1 MRWIRPSDF
10 RSRKAFLHAIQSE
23 QADIVQTEKH
33 QVGGRFLS
41 HPLETTTTHHID
53 RLYLAVEQR
62 RPGPEPA
69 EGQDV
74 ELVRLSGV
82 LAVSCVRFSLELD
95 DCVADLDL
103 IDAANGSAWTSG
115 SSAITLGLS
124 PLSAWLALAFAHL
137 FITILI
143 VLK

>member
-1 MRWIRPSDF
+1 M
-10 RSRKAFLHAIQSE
+10 
-23 QADIVQTEKH
+23 
-33 QVGGRFLS
+33 
-41 HPLETTTTHHID
+41 
-53 RLYLAVEQR
+53 
-62 RPGPEPA
+62 
-69 EGQDV
+69 
-74 ELVRLSGV
+74 ELVRLPGV
-82 LAVSCVRFSLELD
+82 LAVSCVRSASELD
-95 DCVADLDL
+95 DLVADIDL

>member
-33 QVGGRFLS
+33 QVGGRLLS
-41 HPLETTTTHHID
+41 HPPAITTTHHVD
-53 RLYLAVEQR
+53 WLYPAVEQR

-69 EGQDV
+69 EGQDM
-74 ELVRLSGV
+74 ELVRLPGV